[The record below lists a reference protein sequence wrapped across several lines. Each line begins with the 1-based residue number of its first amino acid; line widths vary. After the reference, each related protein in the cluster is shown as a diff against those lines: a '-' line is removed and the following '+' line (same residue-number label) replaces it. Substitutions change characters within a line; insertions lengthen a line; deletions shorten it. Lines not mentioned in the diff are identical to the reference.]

1 MDNICNNARKAQS
14 QSRTQGRLSRTRLV
28 GGALSL
34 GLLANLAALPGVA
47 QQAEPLPDVEPTTEG
62 SQLPTELP
70 EGARF
75 KCQISEGAFT
85 VMYQPES
92 QPDKVYPWA
101 TPGEMGGGWT
111 AERRCNTISDRL
123 ESYRPEGLVELQVGM
138 ENGYDVVCAT
148 TEQSPGQCK
157 IVFTVP
163 PGQNP
168 VVTRDQVFENLALA
182 DAGNDT
188 TVVNTF
194 TGSGS
199 NDILGQIGEAI
210 NFPLGGSSATR
221 STSAG
226 INLKPFLDRADGG
239 TGAALSNGTAPGRRL
254 NPNNFR

>member
-1 MDNICNNARKAQS
+1 MDNRNNARKAKS
-14 QSRTQGRLSRTRLV
+14 QNRTPSRLSRARLV

-47 QQAEPLPDVEPTTEG
+47 QEADPLPDVEPTARDT
-62 SQLPTELP
+62 QLPED
-70 EGARF
+70 ARF
-75 KCQISEGAFT
+75 KCQIYAGVFT
-85 VMYQPES
+85 VMYEPES

-138 ENGYDVVCAT
+138 ENGYNVVCAT

-168 VVTRDQVFENLALA
+168 VVTRDQVFQNLALA

-199 NDILGQIGEAI
+199 SDILGQIGEAI

-239 TGAALSNGTAPGRRL
+239 TGAALRGDNAPSRRL
-254 NPNNFR
+254 SPNNFR